1 MVIPPQ
7 GAWPMAV
14 MLALCNN
21 IYHQLHG
28 YGYLLSSLYETLL
41 TVRSHIIIIY
51 SAPTPNAS
59 ITAIGHALRER
70 NGGAAYEH
78 LGDG

>member
-21 IYHQLHG
+21 IIH
-28 YGYLLSSLYETLL
+28 
-41 TVRSHIIIIY
+41 RSY
-51 SAPTPNAS
+51 AAPPFRSRSAWPMAVML
-59 ITAIGHALRER
+59 AL
-70 NGGAAYEH
+70 GVGAE
-78 LGDG
+78 

>member
-21 IYHQLHG
+21 IYIEQHIQWLRHFCTAV
-28 YGYLLSSLYETLL
+28 LSLVAFL
-41 TVRSHIIIIY
+41 V
-51 SAPTPNAS
+51 
-59 ITAIGHALRER
+59 HACFDRHADPR
-70 NGGAAYEH
+70 
-78 LGDG
+78 